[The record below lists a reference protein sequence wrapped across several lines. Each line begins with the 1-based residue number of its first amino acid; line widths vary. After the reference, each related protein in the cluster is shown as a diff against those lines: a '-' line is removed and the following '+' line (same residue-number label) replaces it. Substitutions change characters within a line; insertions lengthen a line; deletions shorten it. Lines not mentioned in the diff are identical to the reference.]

1 MSYYKYSSLLILFYV
16 VSAVSAIYPENFL
29 REDKMYLLFEEDI
42 FTISLIES
50 PITQKLISIMPLK
63 TKLIQKEQNKIRMQL
78 KTRIDLDTLF
88 STTNSA
94 TVVGNKGDTIL
105 YKGKEII
112 ILNEST
118 TFSDNES
125 RECIKIGRC
134 DDVEALLN
142 RIEANKVIIL
152 WNTLNNENH
161 KGKVKAYSKY
171 NSIMNYF
178 TWKIFT
184 FFCFLLI

>member
-1 MSYYKYSSLLILFYV
+1 MSLYKYSSLLILFYV
-16 VSAVSAIYPENFL
+16 VSAIYPENFL

-42 FTISLIES
+42 FTINLIEN
-50 PITQKLISIMPLK
+50 PITKKLISIMPLK
-63 TKLIQKEQNKIRMQL
+63 TKLIQKEQNKIRMPL
-78 KTRIDLDTLF
+78 KVRIDLDTL
-88 STTNSA
+88 SSSTNSA
-94 TVVGNKGDTIL
+94 TIGNKGDTFL

-118 TFSDNES
+118 TFIDNES
-125 RECIKIGRC
+125 REFIKIGRC

-142 RIEANKVIIL
+142 RIETNKVIIL

-161 KGKVKAYSKY
+161 KGKVKTYSKY